1 MLGDP
6 VSEDAEHPEGG
17 HVAREGHP
25 AAGGLLEVVLGA
37 GRIRRV
43 SASRCGHGERHR
55 GVGRARPAVGN
66 VIGEMQE
73 KFGGR

>member
-1 MLGDP
+1 MLGHP
-6 VSEDAEHPEGG
+6 VSEDTKHPQGR

-43 SASRCGHGERHR
+43 SASGRSHRERHG
-55 GVGRARPAVGN
+55 GVGRA
-66 VIGEMQE
+66 
-73 KFGGR
+73 